1 MKKKLDLKVVLG
13 QLPEDQKQ
21 RFETATDLLLADIVR
36 RVMQEQNQE
45 GHEQRKT
52 TRQEIHR
59 TAEMQ

>member
-1 MKKKLDLKVVLG
+1 MKKKLDLKIVVG

-45 GHEQRKT
+45 GHEQRET

-59 TAEMQ
+59 TAEVQ

>member
-45 GHEQRKT
+45 RHEQRKT
-52 TRQEIHR
+52 TR
-59 TAEMQ
+59 